1 MIGHLIPF
9 LSDDSLLGNRN
20 LHDSVIR
27 IRSNVRGHHIVLVDI
42 HQLEDI
48 WNYLIKGPRAELSLK
63 TTSKNTVIDERSGD
77 PFLCDQHIVHIRLY
91 IGIPYVRNSLVVVVS
106 HRQVHTFRRFV
117 DIAWSILLPV
127 RHRRQ
132 NRLDPHHGM

>member
-48 WNYLIKGPRAELSLK
+48 LSYLIKDSQTELA
-63 TTSKNTVIDERSGD
+63 SKNTVIDERSGD